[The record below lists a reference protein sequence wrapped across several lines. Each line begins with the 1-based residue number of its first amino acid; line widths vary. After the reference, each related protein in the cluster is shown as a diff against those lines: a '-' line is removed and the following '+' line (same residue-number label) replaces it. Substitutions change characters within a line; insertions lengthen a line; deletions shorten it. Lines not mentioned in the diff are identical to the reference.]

1 MTRYDRQ
8 MILPEIGAEGQARLA
23 AAEVLIIGAGGLGAT
38 VIPALAGAGVG
49 RLRIVDG
56 DCVDESNLHRQ
67 TLFRHAD
74 IGRSK
79 ADCAARE
86 ARGLNPDILVEAI
99 HGWLDPV
106 TVGTLLEGADLVIDA
121 ADSFAVS
128 YILSDAC
135 MSRGQPLIAA
145 SVLGRQGYVGGF
157 CGDGPSLRAV
167 FPDLPQRAQSCATAG
182 VMGPVVAVLG
192 ALQAQMALSVLLRV
206 APSPI
211 GQAVTVDL
219 AGWRFGGFRF
229 DHAPEPEG
237 PALPFI
243 SRSDLRDADCVVE
256 LRPESEA
263 PRGVTTGA
271 LRLLPESLSS
281 WQPPVGRRV
290 VLCCRSGLRAW
301 RAAADLAGRGHRDLA
316 LLAAGQERM
325 ADQA

>member
-1 MTRYDRQ
+1 MSRYDRQ
-8 MILPEIGAEGQARLA
+8 MILPEIGAEGQERLA
-23 AAEVLIIGAGGLGAT
+23 AADVLIIGAGGLGAT

-56 DCVDESNLHRQ
+56 DSVDESNLHRQ

-86 ARGLNPDILVEAI
+86 AMALNPEIGVEAI
-99 HGWLDPV
+99 HAWLDPV
-106 TVGTLLEGADLVIDA
+106 TAGTLLEGADLVIDA

-135 MSRGQPLIAA
+135 KTRHLPLIAA
-145 SVLGRQGYVGGF
+145 SVLGRQGYAGGF
-157 CGDGPSLRAV
+157 CGTGPSLRTV
-167 FPDLPQRAQSCATAG
+167 FPDLPHRAQSCATAG
-182 VMGPVVAVLG
+182 VMGPVVAVMG
-192 ALQAQMALSVLLRV
+192 ALQSQMALSVLLRME
-206 APSPI
+206 PSPI

-219 AGWRFGGFRF
+219 AEWRFGGFRF
-229 DHAPEPEG
+229 DNAPEPDG

-243 SRSDLRDADCVVE
+243 SRCDLRDADCVVE

-263 PRGVTTGA
+263 PRSVTAGA
-271 LRLLPESLSS
+271 LRLLPESLSA
-281 WQPPVGRRV
+281 WQPPAGRRV

-301 RAAADLAGRGHRDLA
+301 GAATELAGRGHRDLA
-316 LLAAGQERM
+316 LLAAGIG
-325 ADQA
+325 